1 MLMVWDNWKA
11 TQAYLLGDINRAVKH
26 LKKTKRNCPAGAS
39 LARKLTRSLIK
50 RAMQNRARDDLA
62 AAWRDLS
69 LATEIAC
76 PTDQDRLSRHKK
88 TLVEWTIESAD
99 ALLTAGKMSHAITLV
114 SELQSRQILDWRGD
128 RIIKT
133 SQLIQQADRLSA
145 LGRFKLSQEKLKQ
158 AINLRPDLSLLE
170 ARQKANHHRQ
180 VQMDRLSRELEQ
192 AILGNEPNRIRR
204 LCTELLLVAPNYEV
218 AIDAQRRWKKQ
229 ENAPIQSWNRSTY
242 EIGHRVERTTR
253 ARNLPAT
260 NKPFMIWVDQVG
272 GFLACPGNTNTI
284 GAAVSQANIEIP
296 IMADLHR
303 RIARIERN
311 AHHHLIHPLTTL
323 GTVHINGRPVA
334 KPTVWKS
341 GQILELEKQVRILYR
356 QTHPMS
362 DSARLKII
370 SRHRTHPRSDA
381 MLLVA
386 ETIVLGPDPR
396 SHIHCPQWPEEMT
409 FFFHDGTWHC
419 ECSQPFQVDSKQ
431 MEGVARLT
439 QRSRIFGTGFS
450 ISLEPVA

>member
-11 TQAYLLGDINRAVKH
+11 AQAYLLGDIYRAVNH
-26 LKKTKRNCPAGAS
+26 LKQSKRKCPTGEN
-39 LARKLTRSLIK
+39 LARKLTRSLMK
-50 RAMQNRARDDLA
+50 RAKQNRARNDLT

-76 PTDQDRLSRHKK
+76 PADQDHLSRQK
-88 TLVEWTIESAD
+88 TILVEWTIESAN
-99 ALLTAGKMSHAITLV
+99 ALLTAGKISHAMTLV
-114 SELQSRQILDWRGD
+114 SELQSRHILDWRGD

-133 SQLIQQADRLSA
+133 SQLIQEADKLSA

-158 AINLRPDLSLLE
+158 AVNLRPDLSLLE

-242 EIGHRVERTTR
+242 EIGHRLETTTR
-253 ARNLPAT
+253 ARNLTAT

-284 GAAVSQANIEIP
+284 GAAVPQANIEIP

-303 RIARIERN
+303 RIAKIERN
-311 AHHHLIHPLTTL
+311 AHRHLVHPLTTL
-323 GTVHINGRPVA
+323 GAIQINGQAVTE
-334 KPTVWKS
+334 PTIWKS
-341 GQILELEKQVRILYR
+341 GQIMQLENQVRIQYL
-356 QTHPMS
+356 QTHPKS
-362 DSARLKII
+362 DTARLELV
-370 SRHRTHPRSDA
+370 SHHRTHPRSDA
-381 MLLVA
+381 VLLVA

-396 SHIHCPQWPEEMT
+396 SHIHCPQWPREIV
-409 FFFHDGTWHC
+409 FFSQDGAWHC
-419 ECSQPFQVDSKQ
+419 EYSEPFQVDSKPVQ
-431 MEGVARLT
+431 GRARLT
-439 QRSRIFGTGFS
+439 QRSRIFGTDFS
-450 ISLEPVA
+450 ICLEPVA